1 MSNKFEGAD
10 FLDSLLLRFHI
21 TLKDIADCDSVHH
34 GEIENMESIFD
45 IESAEDARCILTVP
59 RLLDPLAA
67 DDIIAYLR
75 DEEKGNPA
83 METAEDDF
91 ETYKILLA
99 AAFVFNPAFFAAAW
113 NWCAAVR
120 QELQKQKKGSVEI
133 VIFGEPYFES
143 GGDPFIEYQAA
154 SGAEPVWRDFG
165 EYKAP
170 HLGLIKVFCL
180 DTGTFH
186 YFMFTF
192 YPEAPVPE
200 YLLQPYKIEV
210 EFVTRDNVSHTLSAI
225 SEWGGSGKMESG
237 PSENVDYSPGLT
249 IKKIWI
255 GPLGE
260 LS

>member
-34 GEIENMESIFD
+34 GEIEDMESIFD
-45 IESAEDARCILTVP
+45 IKSAEDARRLLTVP

-67 DDIIAYLR
+67 DEIIAYLR

-83 METAEDDF
+83 METAEGDF
-91 ETYKILLA
+91 EVYKILLA

-120 QELQKQKKGSVEI
+120 QELQKQKTGLVEI
-133 VIFGEPYFES
+133 DIFGEPYFES
-143 GGDPFIEYQAA
+143 GEDPFIEYKAA
-154 SGAEPVWRDFG
+154 SGTDWSDFG

-170 HLGLIKVFCL
+170 HLGLIKISCW
-180 DTGTFH
+180 DTGSVRCLKFI
-186 YFMFTF
+186 F

-200 YLLQPYKIEV
+200 DLLQPYKIEV
-210 EFVTRDNVSHTLSAI
+210 EFVTRDNVTHILSAI
-225 SEWGGSGKMESG
+225 NEWGGSDKSESEF
-237 PSENVDYSPGLT
+237 SENIDYTLGLT

-255 GPLGE
+255 GPPRE
-260 LS
+260 SS